1 MSRCSTGKE
10 SFMQRSARINFILVT
25 VVLLILGKLPLLP
38 SLAEGAP
45 EPKVTICHFP
55 PGNPS
60 NVHQITVGAS
70 AVPAHV
76 TNHHD
81 AVCAAGAS
89 DCCFESG
96 SSSSV
101 CTSFASDVN
110 NCGSCGQSCIPAQL
124 CSCRQCLVPS
134 GPAPWRLRV

>member
-1 MSRCSTGKE
+1 MARCSTGKE
-10 SFMQRSARINFILVT
+10 SFMQRWARINFILVA
-25 VVLLILGKLPLLP
+25 VFLLTLGKLPLVP

-81 AVCAAGAS
+81 AVCAPGAS
-89 DCCFESG
+89 DFCFGSG
-96 SSSSV
+96 SSPPA
-101 CTSFASDVN
+101 CTRFPSDVN
-110 NCGSCGQSCIPAQL
+110 NSVSFAGACF
-124 CSCRQCLVPS
+124 
-134 GPAPWRLRV
+134 